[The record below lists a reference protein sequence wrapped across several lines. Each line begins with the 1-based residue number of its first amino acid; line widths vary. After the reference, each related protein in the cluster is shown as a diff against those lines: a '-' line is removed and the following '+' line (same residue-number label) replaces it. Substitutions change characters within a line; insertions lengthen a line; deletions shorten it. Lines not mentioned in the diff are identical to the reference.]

1 MISIFITI
9 MIAKNEGKINEES
22 IDLDSSIISPNLRSN
37 ENSFDASVESPN
49 NSERNNRNL
58 LTDDL

>member
-1 MISIFITI
+1 